1 MEAIENPNNKT
12 LDEALKEKSKNKKKV
27 EKIRVVGCKEC
38 GLLFVI
44 FIPLIF
50 ILDIILLPFEI
61 VARILFRIM
70 EGEW

>member
-1 MEAIENPNNKT
+1 MILSQLLLYSTILKMYST
-12 LDEALKEKSKNKKKV
+12 YLDY
-27 EKIRVVGCKEC
+27 
-38 GLLFVI
+38 LLFVI
-44 FIPLIF
+44 FIPLVF

>member
-38 GLLFVI
+38 GMTNVT
-44 FIPLIF
+44 LIKATDSYYCKF
-50 ILDIILLPFEI
+50 CFNKLKKDKFKK
-61 VARILFRIM
+61 
-70 EGEW
+70 GKY